1 MHGNS
6 NIKCYERFDA
16 EYITLPLLL
25 TLSRWQ
31 AINCRARCLGAKL
44 CSIIYLKVRH
54 LIEDITFLRTSHARK
69 NHDIFHYIM
78 GNKTSNHVSV

>member
-1 MHGNS
+1 MMHGNS

-16 EYITLPLLL
+16 EYITLPLLS
-25 TLSRWQ
+25 TLSWWQ
-31 AINCRARCLGAKL
+31 AINCRARCLVA
-44 CSIIYLKVRH
+44 KVRH
-54 LIEDITFLRTSHARK
+54 LIEDTAFLRTSHARR